1 MTTLSIP
8 SGIDFVDGEAR
19 AGVIGYPFNMTK
31 DSGFGRGGGYEA
43 MREYSR
49 EKAIAVRLLNR

>member
-8 SGIDFVDGEAR
+8 SGIDFVDGEVR
-19 AGVIGYPFNMTK
+19 AGVIGYPFNINK
-31 DSGFGRGGGYEA
+31 ESELGRSGYET
-43 MREYSR
+43 MRKYSR